1 MALSLDER
9 VGALRFAALITTA
22 LMVFGLGG
30 HAAAAEISDLTVST
44 SWKKFCVNSQK
55 TGFNGICDTRAE
67 ARKRDDNALL
77 AAVEVIER
85 EGEPKKT
92 LRVIFPLGIQ
102 LTPGTRLILAGLD
115 PQQNPYVACTSAGCM
130 SDYEATPALLG
141 SMRAGQGLVV
151 QAIDQSGRPL
161 TVTLSLADFGVAYDG
176 PGAEWVSD
184 EIEAPRKPW
193 LDDTLRLEL
202 RPPMR

>member
-102 LTPGTRLILAGLD
+102 LTPGTRLGSGLIKSTIQERRRD
-115 PQQNPYVACTSAGCM
+115 RQKR
-130 SDYEATPALLG
+130 G
-141 SMRAGQGLVV
+141 SFAPTGRIGL
-151 QAIDQSGRPL
+151 QCA
-161 TVTLSLADFGVAYDG
+161 
-176 PGAEWVSD
+176 
-184 EIEAPRKPW
+184 
-193 LDDTLRLEL
+193 
-202 RPPMR
+202 